1 MITFT
6 IISVLFIGILI
17 GVLISISS
25 FFFLNKFAERKI
37 KKQNQSVYQE
47 ILDSIN
53 SDDITFGSR
62 INNTVHL
69 NIKIKSEG
77 EVQIMYFLDKKE
89 IAIFKGNDCLYTSAL
104 IQSDVLDKIS
114 TGIWIRFSNQINDV
128 VSFSNNVF
136 DKRTFVIISG
146 LSNQNNGE
154 IIEDHG
160 FTYSYNLDDI
170 LDKINKVG
178 YDNLTE
184 PEKEFLKNLK

>member
-114 TGIWIRFSNQINDV
+114 TGIWVRFSNQINDV

-154 IIEDHG
+154 IIEDHE

>member
-17 GVLISISS
+17 GVFITFLT

-53 SDDITFGSR
+53 SDNITFGSR

-69 NIKIKSEG
+69 NTNIKSEG

-89 IAIFKGNDCLYTSAL
+89 IAIFKGDACLYTSAL
-104 IQSDVLDKIS
+104 IENDVLDKIS
-114 TGIWIRFSNQINDV
+114 TGIWVRFSQQINDV
-128 VSFSNNVF
+128 VFLSNNAF
-136 DKRTFVIISG
+136 DKKTFIIISG
-146 LSNQNNGE
+146 LSSQNTGE
-154 IIEDHG
+154 IVEEHG
-160 FTYSYNLDDI
+160 FTYSYDLDDI

-184 PEKEFLKNLK
+184 SEKEFLKKLK